1 MSFLFGLFDFLLT
14 VILTLDTISLLNQ
27 LKKSNTCD
35 SKDYKRVCF
44 TWIFFLLIKSLTCC
58 NCKQGFLCTACKFLL
73 LCAKAYIVIPLING
87 TNTIYDFCIEK
98 GKIQEFAKKGIDFVK
113 SKISGAAP
121 AADETSRRKKAE

>member
-1 MSFLFGLFDFLLT
+1 MSFLFVLFDFLLT
-14 VILTLDTISLLNQ
+14 VILTLDTIRLLNQ
-27 LKKSNTCD
+27 LKKNNTCD

-87 TNTIYDFCIEK
+87 TNTIYDYCIEK